1 MLTNDKKKKIETSC
15 GQLPVCC
22 THLHTTDD
30 THIYFVSFFKIM
42 HMKNN
47 IIHIIQIIYIDTAQ
61 TIHTAVRPR
70 AQDKTPYSTTGGNAT

>member
-1 MLTNDKKKKIETSC
+1 MTKKKKLKHRVVNC
-15 GQLPVCC
+15 QCAADC